1 MLGTEVLRQPQNLED
16 IVEGSIKT
24 GLQSMGAEEGLTPG
38 KGCSFQEIQLKKLVV
53 FSRLSLS
60 SRNSLFLIFE
70 VQTVRLSKFR
80 SFQLG
85 KNPEPSASYFS
96 GNYLSRCLYHSYLCC
111 SPWHMKQH
119 LTGRQLSTRTAEAAE
134 NSKGGKS
141 QTAFH
146 PSEKILPDAPE
157 NMQTEQDLEPRSSD
171 TRQIFPLSQK
181 SSSSSNSGW

>member
-16 IVEGSIKT
+16 IAEGSIKT
-24 GLQSMGAEEGLTPG
+24 GLQSMGAEQGLTPG

-70 VQTVRLSKFR
+70 VQTVRLSKFP

-111 SPWHMKQH
+111 SP
-119 LTGRQLSTRTAEAAE
+119 
-134 NSKGGKS
+134 
-141 QTAFH
+141 
-146 PSEKILPDAPE
+146 
-157 NMQTEQDLEPRSSD
+157 
-171 TRQIFPLSQK
+171 
-181 SSSSSNSGW
+181 